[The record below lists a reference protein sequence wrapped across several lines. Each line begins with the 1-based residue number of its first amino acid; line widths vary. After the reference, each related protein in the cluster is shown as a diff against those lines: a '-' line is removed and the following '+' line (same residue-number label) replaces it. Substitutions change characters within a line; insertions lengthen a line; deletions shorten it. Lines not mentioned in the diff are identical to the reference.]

1 MSIMV
6 RKQEDINYEYLCGQI
21 DFIKKIS
28 KDKNFDISYVLQ
40 LVRIKEIS
48 ETNRVL
54 QDIRDNLDLITEVIE
69 TQH

>member
-6 RKQEDINYEYLCGQI
+6 RKQEDIDYEYLCGQI
-21 DFIKKIS
+21 DFIKKIA